1 MARPTPPDLPVEPAN
16 VMPVFTSRRKAEK
29 LPSLRPA
36 VQSKGLDTGVERGFC
51 RRLARADWHRGFRWG
66 VIATLGGVCL
76 VAPLAVGWL
85 K

>member
-1 MARPTPPDLPVEPAN
+1 MVRLAPPDLPDDPVD

-36 VQSKGLDTGVERGFC
+36 QPSKALDTGVERGFC
-51 RRLARADWHRGFRWG
+51 RGLARADWHSGFRWG
-66 VIATLGGVCL
+66 VVATVGGVCL
-76 VAPLAVGWL
+76 LAALALTVL